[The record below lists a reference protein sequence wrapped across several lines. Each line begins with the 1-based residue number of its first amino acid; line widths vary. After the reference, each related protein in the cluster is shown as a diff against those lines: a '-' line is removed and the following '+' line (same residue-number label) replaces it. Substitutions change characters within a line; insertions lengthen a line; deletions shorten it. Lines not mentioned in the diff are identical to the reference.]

1 MAMETGR
8 RNGSA
13 LSEINVT
20 PFVDVMLVLLVI
32 FMVTAPLV
40 TQGVEVRLPTA
51 RARPL
56 EDRQQEPLVVT
67 ITKDRKIYVNR
78 TEVRLADLRSR
89 MDRIFENRAE
99 TDREVYL
106 RADADV
112 PYGVVVRAMAE
123 IKRAGVGKLG
133 MVTEPADDWK

>member
-1 MAMETGR
+1 MAIETGKR
-8 RNGSA
+8 SGTA

-40 TQGVEVRLPTA
+40 TQGVEVRLPQA
-51 RARPL
+51 GAPQL
-56 EDRQQEPLVVT
+56 EERREPVVVT
-67 ITKDRKIYVNR
+67 VTRDRKVYINR
-78 TEVRLADLRSR
+78 TEVPVASLRSR
-89 MDRIFENRAE
+89 MVKIFENRAE

-112 PYGVVVRAMAE
+112 PYGIVVRAIAE

-133 MVTEPADDWK
+133 MVTEPLEEAR

>member
-1 MAMETGR
+1 MAMETWR
-8 RNGSA
+8 RSGSA

-20 PFVDVMLVLLVI
+20 PLVDVMLVLLVI

-56 EDRQQEPLVVT
+56 EDRKQEPLVVT
-67 ITKDRKIYVNR
+67 VTRDRKIYINR
-78 TEVRLADLRSR
+78 TEVRLAELQNRIDK
-89 MDRIFENRAE
+89 IFENRAE
-99 TDREVYL
+99 ADREVFL

-133 MVTEPADDWK
+133 MVTEPADGWR

>member
-8 RNGSA
+8 RSGSA

-20 PFVDVMLVLLVI
+20 PLVDVMLVLLVI

-56 EDRQQEPLVVT
+56 EDRKQEPLVVT
-67 ITKDRKIYVNR
+67 VTRDRKIYINR
-78 TEVRLADLRSR
+78 TEVRLAELQNRIDK
-89 MDRIFENRAE
+89 IFENRAE
-99 TDREVYL
+99 ADREVFL

-133 MVTEPADDWK
+133 MVTEPADGWR

>member
-1 MAMETGR
+1 MAIETGKR
-8 RNGSA
+8 SGTA

-40 TQGVEVRLPTA
+40 TQGVEVRLPQAGAPQLEERREPVVVTVTRDRKVYINKTEVPVRSL
-51 RARPL
+51 RARMS
-56 EDRQQEPLVVT
+56 
-67 ITKDRKIYVNR
+67 K
-78 TEVRLADLRSR
+78 
-89 MDRIFENRAE
+89 IFENRAE

-106 RADADV
+106 RADGDV
-112 PYGVVVRAMAE
+112 PYGVVVRAIAE

-133 MVTEPADDWK
+133 MVTEPLEEAR

>member
-8 RNGSA
+8 RSGSA

-56 EDRQQEPLVVT
+56 EDRKQEPLVVT
-67 ITKDRKIYVNR
+67 VTRDRKIYINR
-78 TEVRLADLRSR
+78 TEVRLAELQNRIDK
-89 MDRIFENRAE
+89 IFENRAE
-99 TDREVYL
+99 ADREVFL
-106 RADADV
+106 RADSDV

-133 MVTEPADDWK
+133 MVTEPADNWR